1 MGDSEPQHGRVMA
14 QSPSDH
20 EVLIVTGMSG
30 AGRSTAANALEDLG
44 WYVVDNLPP
53 QMLQPLVDIAQGAEN
68 DLKRV
73 ACVVDVRGGR
83 LFEHAREAIIDLSER
98 ANVQIMYLDATDDV
112 LVRRF
117 EQVRR
122 PHPLQGQGTLLEGIA
137 RERELMQEIRE
148 RSDIVIDTSEM
159 NLHQLYTVTTER
171 FHGGKEPGI
180 YLTLLSFGFKYGLP
194 TDVDMVW
201 DMRFVANPYWQPE
214 LKSLTGTDSAV
225 SDYVLNQEG
234 VAQYLDAQDDALR
247 IVLDGYR
254 KENKRYATLAIGCT
268 GGKHRSVAT
277 AIALADRLKKIPGV
291 SVSIRHRDAGRE

>member
-1 MGDSEPQHGRVMA
+1 MPQ
-14 QSPSDH
+14 SSSDH
-20 EVLIVTGMSG
+20 DVLIVTGMSG

-53 QMLQPLVDIAQGAEN
+53 QMLQPLVDIAQGADN
-68 DLKRV
+68 DMKRL
-73 ACVVDVRGGR
+73 ACVVDVRGGK
-83 LFEHAREAIIDLSER
+83 LFEHAREAIIDLAER
-98 ANVQIMYLDATDDV
+98 ANVQIMYLDGTDDV

-122 PHPLQGQGTLLEGIA
+122 PHPVQGQGTLLEGI
-137 RERELMQEIRE
+137 RSERELMQEIRE

-159 NLHQLYTVTTER
+159 NLHQLYTLITDR
-171 FHGGKEPGI
+171 FHGGKEPGVS
-180 YLTLLSFGFKYGLP
+180 LTVLSFGFKYGLP

-225 SDYVLNQEG
+225 SDYVLQQEG
-234 VAQYLDAQDDALR
+234 VAQYLDTQVDALR

-268 GGKHRSVAT
+268 GGKHRSVAVAT
-277 AIALADRLKKIPGV
+277 ELANRVKEIPGV
-291 SVSIRHRDAGRE
+291 TVSIRHRDAGRE

>member
-1 MGDSEPQHGRVMA
+1 MGQ
-14 QSPSDH
+14 PSSYD
-20 EVLIVTGMSG
+20 VLIVTGMSG

-53 QMLQPLVDIAQGAEN
+53 QMLHPLVEVAQTAEN
-68 DLKRV
+68 DIKRL
-73 ACVVDVRGGR
+73 ACVVDARGGK
-83 LFEHAREAIIDLSER
+83 LFEHAREAIIDLAAQ
-98 ANVQIMYLDATDDV
+98 ANVRIMFLDARDDV

-122 PHPLQGQGTLLEGIA
+122 PHPLQGEGTLLEGIST
-137 RERELMQEIRE
+137 ERTLMQEIRE
-148 RSDIVIDTSEM
+148 RSDIVIDTSEL
-159 NLHQLYTVTTER
+159 NLHQLSTVISER

-180 YLTLLSFGFKYGLP
+180 SLTILSFGYKYGLP

-234 VAQYLDAQDDALR
+234 VGQFLDTQVDALR

-254 KENKRYATLAIGCT
+254 KENKRYSTLAIGCT

-277 AIALADRLKKIPGV
+277 AVEVARRLQEIPGV
-291 SVSIRHRDAGRE
+291 TVSTRHRDAGRE

>member
-1 MGDSEPQHGRVMA
+1 MPL
-14 QSPSDH
+14 SPSDH
-20 EVLIVTGMSG
+20 DVLIVTGMSG
-30 AGRSTAANALEDLG
+30 AGRSTAANALEDVG

-53 QMLQPLVDIAQGAEN
+53 QMLQPLVDVAQAADN
-68 DLKRV
+68 DMKRV
-73 ACVVDVRGGR
+73 ACVVDVRGGK
-83 LFEHAREAIIDLSER
+83 LFEHAREAIIDLAER
-98 ANVQIMYLDATDDV
+98 ANVRIMYLDATDDV

-122 PHPLQGQGTLLEGIA
+122 PHPLQGQGTLLEGISN
-137 RERELMQEIRE
+137 ERELMQEIRE
-148 RSDIVIDTSEM
+148 RSDIVVDTSEL
-159 NLHQLYTVTTER
+159 NLHQLYTVVTER
-171 FHGGKEPGI
+171 FHGGKEPGVS
-180 YLTLLSFGFKYGLP
+180 LTLLSFGFKYGLP

-225 SDYVLNQEG
+225 SDYVLTQEG
-234 VAQYLDAQDDALR
+234 VAQYLDTQVDALR

-277 AIALADRLKKIPGV
+277 AIEMANRLKEIPGV
-291 SVSIRHRDAGRE
+291 TVSIRHRDAGRE

>member
-1 MGDSEPQHGRVMA
+1 MP

-20 EVLIVTGMSG
+20 DVLIVTGMSG
-30 AGRSTAANALEDLG
+30 AGRSTAGNALEDLG

-53 QMLQPLVDIAQGAEN
+53 QMLQPLVDVAQGADN

-73 ACVVDVRGGR
+73 ACVVDVRGGK
-83 LFEHAREAIIDLSER
+83 LFEHAREAIIDLAKR
-98 ANVQIMYLDATDDV
+98 TNVQIMYLDATDDV

-122 PHPLQGQGTLLEGIA
+122 PHPLQGQGTLLEGITS
-137 RERELMQEIRE
+137 ERELMHEIRE

-159 NLHQLYTVTTER
+159 NLHQLYTVITER
-171 FHGGKEPGI
+171 FHGGKEPGVS
-180 YLTLLSFGFKYGLP
+180 LTLLSFGFKYGLP

-225 SDYVLNQEG
+225 SDYVLAQEG
-234 VAQYLDAQDDALR
+234 VAQYLDTQVNALR

-277 AIALADRLKKIPGV
+277 AIELANRLKEIPGV
-291 SVSIRHRDAGRE
+291 TVSIRHRDAGRE

>member
-1 MGDSEPQHGRVMA
+1 MP

-20 EVLIVTGMSG
+20 DVLIVTGMSG

-53 QMLQPLVDIAQGAEN
+53 QMLQPLVDVAQSTQN
-68 DLKRV
+68 DMKRV
-73 ACVVDVRGGR
+73 ACVVDVRGGK
-83 LFEHAREAIIDLSER
+83 LFEHAREAIIDLAER

-122 PHPLQGQGTLLEGIA
+122 PHPLQGQGTLLEGITS
-137 RERELMQEIRE
+137 ERELMQEIRE

-159 NLHQLYTVTTER
+159 NLHQLSTVITER
-171 FHGGKEPGI
+171 FHGGKSPGVS
-180 YLTLLSFGFKYGLP
+180 LTLLSFGFKYGLP

-225 SDYVLNQEG
+225 SDYVLTQEG
-234 VAQYLDAQDDALR
+234 VAQYLDTQVDALR
-247 IVLDGYR
+247 IVLNGYR

-277 AIALADRLKKIPGV
+277 AIEVADRLKEIPGV
-291 SVSIRHRDAGRE
+291 TVSIRHRDAGRE

>member
-1 MGDSEPQHGRVMA
+1 MGQ
-14 QSPSDH
+14 PSSYD
-20 EVLIVTGMSG
+20 VLIVTGMSG

-53 QMLQPLVDIAQGAEN
+53 QMLHPLVEVAQTAEN
-68 DLKRV
+68 DIKRL
-73 ACVVDVRGGR
+73 ACVVDARGGK
-83 LFEHAREAIIDLSER
+83 LFEHAREAIIDLAAQ
-98 ANVQIMYLDATDDV
+98 ANVRIMFLDARDDV

-122 PHPLQGQGTLLEGIA
+122 PHPLQGEGTLLEGIST
-137 RERELMQEIRE
+137 ERTLMQEIRE
-148 RSDIVIDTSEM
+148 RSDIVIDTSEL
-159 NLHQLYTVTTER
+159 NLHQLSTVVSER

-180 YLTLLSFGFKYGLP
+180 SLTILSFGYKYGLP

-234 VAQYLDAQDDALR
+234 VGQFLDTQVDALR

-254 KENKRYATLAIGCT
+254 KENKRYSTLAIGCT

-277 AIALADRLKKIPGV
+277 AVEVARRLQEIPGV
-291 SVSIRHRDAGRE
+291 TVSTRHRDAGRE

>member
-1 MGDSEPQHGRVMA
+1 MA
-14 QSPSDH
+14 ETRRDH

-53 QMLQPLVDIAQGAEN
+53 QMLQPLVDLASQPDN
-68 DLKRV
+68 DMKRV

-83 LFEHAREAIIDLSER
+83 LFDHARDAIIELATR
-98 ANVQIMYLDATDDV
+98 ADVRIMYLDATDDV

-122 PHPLQGQGTLLEGIA
+122 PHPLQGQGTLLEGIT
-137 RERELMQEIRE
+137 RERALMEEIRE
-148 RSDIVIDTSEM
+148 RSDVVIDTSEL
-159 NLHQLYTVTTER
+159 NLHQLYTVVTDR
-171 FHGGKEPGI
+171 FHGEGTPGI
-180 YLTLLSFGFKYGLP
+180 SLTLMSFGFKYGLP

-234 VAQYLDAQDDALR
+234 VAQYLDSQVDALR

-254 KENKRYATLAIGCT
+254 KENKRYVTLAIGCT

-277 AIALADRLKKIPGV
+277 AVDVANRLNNIPGV
-291 SVSIRHRDAGRE
+291 TVSVRHRDAGRE

>member
-1 MGDSEPQHGRVMA
+1 MP

-20 EVLIVTGMSG
+20 DVLIVTGMSG
-30 AGRSTAANALEDLG
+30 AGRSMAANALEDLG

-53 QMLQPLVDIAQGAEN
+53 QMLQPLVDIAQGGQS
-68 DLKRV
+68 DMKRL
-73 ACVVDVRGGR
+73 ACVVDVRGGK
-83 LFEHAREAIIDLSER
+83 LFEHAREAIIDLAER

-122 PHPLQGQGTLLEGIA
+122 PHPVQGQGTLLEGI
-137 RERELMQEIRE
+137 RSERELMQEIRE

-159 NLHQLYTVTTER
+159 NLHQLYTVITER
-171 FHGGKEPGI
+171 FHGGKEPGVS
-180 YLTLLSFGFKYGLP
+180 LTVLSFGFKYGLP

-225 SDYVLNQEG
+225 SDYVLQQEG
-234 VAQYLDAQDDALR
+234 VAQYLDTQVDALR

-268 GGKHRSVAT
+268 GGKHRSVAVAT
-277 AIALADRLKKIPGV
+277 ELANRVKEIPGV
-291 SVSIRHRDAGRE
+291 TVSIRHRDAGRE